1 MHHNTYTM
9 HATIYHSCSNINYT
23 NMTYF
28 AKRQS
33 FFLLFPLT
41 WWIVDT
47 HIDKRLC
54 GDGFPSHLQC
64 NRRKYPSPHP
74 FKLKTLCKQKRRQF
88 FTSRGE
94 QMIETICHGFVNIRN
109 LLSTAPSKKNVNSS
123 FQTGLTSL
131 SLVFVRLRPSGAV
144 FIRRMRYG
152 SGVSTVTNNI
162 NETLKRHLL
171 QRFLTKSEEIIWRG
185 FEMFDDQSLFSV

>member
-1 MHHNTYTM
+1 MRNLKPRFVNESIACTSYYCTTNISIIIHTQCMLQIYM
-9 HATIYHSCSNINYT
+9 YMYHSCSNVNYT

-28 AKRQS
+28 AKRQN

-47 HIDKRLC
+47 HIDKRLV
-54 GDGFPSHLQC
+54 SHHIYNAIAVNTPPPL
-64 NRRKYPSPHP
+64 
-74 FKLKTLCKQKRRQF
+74 FKLKTPCKQKRRQF
-88 FTSRGE
+88 FTSRRE
-94 QMIETICHGFVNIRN
+94 QMIETICRGFANIRN

-162 NETLKRHLL
+162 NET
-171 QRFLTKSEEIIWRG
+171 
-185 FEMFDDQSLFSV
+185 

>member
-1 MHHNTYTM
+1 MVSHHIYNAIAVNT
-9 HATIYHSCSNINYT
+9 
-23 NMTYF
+23 
-28 AKRQS
+28 
-33 FFLLFPLT
+33 P
-41 WWIVDT
+41 
-47 HIDKRLC
+47 
-54 GDGFPSHLQC
+54 P
-64 NRRKYPSPHP
+64 PPHP
-74 FKLKTLCKQKRRQF
+74 FKLKTPCKQKRRQF

-94 QMIETICHGFVNIRN
+94 QMIETICRGFVNIRN

-185 FEMFDDQSLFSV
+185 FEMCDDRSLFSV

>member
-1 MHHNTYTM
+1 
-9 HATIYHSCSNINYT
+9 
-23 NMTYF
+23 
-28 AKRQS
+28 
-33 FFLLFPLT
+33 
-41 WWIVDT
+41 
-47 HIDKRLC
+47 
-54 GDGFPSHLQC
+54 
-64 NRRKYPSPHP
+64 
-74 FKLKTLCKQKRRQF
+74 
-88 FTSRGE
+88 
-94 QMIETICHGFVNIRN
+94 MIETICRGFVNIRN

-185 FEMFDDQSLFSV
+185 FEMCDEQSLFSV